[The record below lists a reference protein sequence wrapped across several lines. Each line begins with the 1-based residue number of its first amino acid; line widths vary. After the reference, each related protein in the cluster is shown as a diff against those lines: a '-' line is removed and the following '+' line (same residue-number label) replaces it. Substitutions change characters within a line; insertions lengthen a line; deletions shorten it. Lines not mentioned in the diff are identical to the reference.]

1 MPPHPNRTLTV
12 LLWLGAA
19 VLAVALL
26 MRVVDPVASAAASAV
41 PDAVRMVFTVI
52 TVFGTAWLWWG
63 TAALLAV
70 VFWGLSRRGGP
81 STPLYRWAAEAAALM
96 VVAVGGSNI
105 VVAVIKR
112 VVGRARP
119 YVELPPGG
127 GAFRGFVLD
136 DDLQSFPSGHADTF
150 LAAAVVLSWLWPGW
164 RRPILAAGL
173 IGAASRVVLHVH
185 FVSDVAVGGAIGVA
199 AAFAARAWFANHG
212 WMFRRGRDGAIRLKP
227 IARLLLRRRRRSA

>member
-1 MPPHPNRTLTV
+1 MPPFPNRTLTV
-12 LLWLGAA
+12 LLWLGVA

-26 MRVVDPVASAAASAV
+26 MRVVDPAASAAARAV
-41 PDAVRMVFTVI
+41 PDAVRTVFAII

-63 TAALLAV
+63 TAALLGI
-70 VFWGLSRRGGP
+70 VFWALSRRGGRAA
-81 STPLYRWAAEAAALM
+81 PLHRWAAEAAALL

-127 GAFRGFVLD
+127 ETFHWFVLD
-136 DDLQSFPSGHADTF
+136 DDLLSFPSGHADTF

-164 RRPILAAGL
+164 RRPILLAGV
-173 IGAASRVVLHVH
+173 IGAVSRVVLHVH
-185 FVSDVAVGGAIGVA
+185 FVSDVTVGGTIGVVG
-199 AAFAARAWFANHG
+199 AFAARAWFAERG
-212 WMFRRGRDGAIRLKP
+212 WVFRRGRDGAIRVKLVGH
-227 IARLLLRRRRRSA
+227 LLLRRRRRSA